1 MQMTMRRI
9 QALMDVQRLVSRH
22 RRVGIV
28 DMDEEA
34 LSEEQ
39 FVRSFGTK
47 VKKVRL
53 SHRLDM
59 VGLLIVGQFNGIW
72 ITRGEDSKRRVRAVD
87 VDADG
92 KIHVLNRVLVLNNKD
107 SLSNLQRGLLNWVK

>member
-1 MQMTMRRI
+1 MKMTDRCI
-9 QALMDVQRLVSRH
+9 QTLRDIERLVGRH
-22 RRVGIV
+22 RRAGVV
-28 DMDEEA
+28 NMDEEA

-53 SHRLDM
+53 SKRLDM
-59 VGLLIVGQFNGIW
+59 VGLLVVGRFNGIW
-72 ITRGEDSKRRVRAVD
+72 VTRGDDGKRRVRAVD